1 MYNNLLLEI
10 KNNSALIMVN
20 RPDKLNALNSETID
34 EMKVLFNKLDK
45 DDNIGCI
52 IITGSGEKSF
62 IAGADIAEINK
73 LDVISAKSF
82 SEKGQLVFQIIENLS
97 KPVIAAV
104 NGYALGG
111 GCELALACHFR
122 YASENAKFGQPE
134 INLGILPG
142 YGGTQRLARLI
153 NTGYANEMI
162 LTGNIIDANEALRIG
177 LVNKVFPQNELLLRV
192 EAIASQ
198 IASKSASA
206 VSSILKAIKSTNE
219 IPLKAGLEYEVSLFS
234 LSLGTEDAKEG
245 TSAFLE
251 KRKPVFKN
259 K

>member
-1 MYNNLLLEI
+1 MFKNLLFEI
-10 KNNSALIMVN
+10 KNNIAIVRIN
-20 RPDKLNALNSETID
+20 RPDKMNALNSETID
-34 EMKVLFNKLDK
+34 EIKILFNNLDK
-45 DDNIGCI
+45 DENIGCI

-62 IAGADIAEINK
+62 IAGADITEINQ

-82 SEKGQLVFQIIENLS
+82 SEKGQIVFQIIENLS

-177 LVNKVFPQNELLLRV
+177 LVNKVFPQNELLTHV

-198 IASKSASA
+198 IASKSAPS
-206 VSSILKAIKSTNE
+206 VNYILKAIKSTNE
-219 IPLKAGLEYEVSLFS
+219 IPLKDGLDYEASLFS
-234 LSLGTEDAKEG
+234 LSIGTEDAKEG